1 MSDNLATRTI
11 LVTGASS
18 GIGRQLCRSY
28 ADEGAAVIGTARR
41 KEELAET
48 AADRPM
54 IATIAADLATDEGR
68 STVISGLSQPLDV
81 VVHAAGALGPKVPL
95 AEYPEDAWAEVFH
108 VNLTAVQRLHQAL
121 LPWMS
126 PDATIIGVSSSVGR
140 QGRTPWGMYA
150 ISKAALEN
158 WTEIL
163 AQEWE
168 GNVYSINP
176 GGTAT
181 PMRAEAQPDEDPS
194 TIPSPA
200 EIMPVFLYLAR
211 SDCDVPTGSKLSARD
226 WLDKDP
232 FA

>member
-1 MSDNLATRTI
+1 MSQNLATRTI

-41 KEELAET
+41 MEELAET
-48 AADRPM
+48 AADRPK
-54 IATIAADLATDEGR
+54 IATIAADLATHEGR
-68 STVISGLSQPLDV
+68 STVRSGLSQPLDV

-121 LPWMS
+121 LPWMT
-126 PDATIIGVSSSVGR
+126 PEATIIGVSSSVGR

-168 GNVYSINP
+168 GNVYSVNP

-200 EIMPVFLYLAR
+200 EIMPVFLHLAR
-211 SDCDVPTGSKLSARD
+211 VDCEVPTGSKLSARD